1 MRNVRRSET
10 YEPIFKRFTDSPH
23 PVSGRPIFATQRDF
37 LCFLGV
43 LGFSAGERA
52 PLEGRLLELDGRVF
66 DTHEQSR
73 DIVYLIALAGTRDA
87 NVLLPEREDDAVTV
101 FEEYVA
107 AGFRE
112 LDRWLKECPDDHI
125 GDQAILTALR
135 REDYFG
141 GGGPSLTQVLDD
153 VEF

>member
-1 MRNVRRSET
+1 MRNIRRPET
-10 YEPIFKRFTDSPH
+10 FEPIFKRFTDAPH
-23 PVSGRPIFATQRDF
+23 PISGRPLFATQREF

-43 LGFSAGERA
+43 LGFSTGDRL

-73 DIVYLIALAGTRDA
+73 DIVYLIALAGARNAD
-87 NVLLPEREDDAVTV
+87 VLLPEREEEAVTV
-101 FEEYVA
+101 FEEYVV

-112 LDRWLKECPDDHI
+112 LENWLRQCPDDHI

-135 REDYFG
+135 RDNFFG
-141 GGGPSLTQVLDD
+141 GAGPSLNQVLDD
-153 VEF
+153 VDF